1 MTTAGI
7 RLCRTAVAGLLLTT
21 AAGPA
26 AASGFQLNERSTRAL
41 GASLAGAVS
50 AASDVSFAGFNP
62 AALSRVETAEIAA
75 NMSAVFPR
83 SEGRVA
89 TGPARGF
96 SFDSGQGAAIPA
108 FAAGLRL
115 NEVVTIGITTHAP
128 FGLVTDH
135 PPGFPGAADGTTSDL
150 VTIQVS
156 PMVAFDIS
164 ESLSLGVAADVLYA
178 DVRLKSAVTQLDGD
192 DVALGVSAGALWQPL
207 ERTRVG
213 FAYHS
218 GFDLRTEGTQRN
230 LLLGGVTAPLEA
242 EASLPALFQL
252 GVTQGVTE
260 RLSVMAEARWI
271 GWETFDTIALSSPDL
286 AGTPFAEFE
295 EVQNYDN
302 AVFAALGAEYAAAP
316 GLTLRGGIAY
326 DDTPTT
332 DAFRTVR
339 VPDGERLWLSA
350 GASYALT
357 DSITIDLAYNYLEV
371 LSDPEVTL
379 RNGALAGS
387 RIDYDGSVHIVSIG
401 GALRF

>member
-1 MTTAGI
+1 
-7 RLCRTAVAGLLLTT
+7 
-21 AAGPA
+21 
-26 AASGFQLNERSTRAL
+26 
-41 GASLAGAVS
+41 
-50 AASDVSFAGFNP
+50 
-62 AALSRVETAEIAA
+62 
-75 NMSAVFPR
+75 
-83 SEGRVA
+83 
-89 TGPARGF
+89 
-96 SFDSGQGAAIPA
+96 
-108 FAAGLRL
+108 
-115 NEVVTIGITTHAP
+115 
-128 FGLVTDH
+128 
-135 PPGFPGAADGTTSDL
+135 
-150 VTIQVS
+150 
-156 PMVAFDIS
+156 MVAFDIS

-316 GLTLRGGIAY
+316 RLTLRGGIAY